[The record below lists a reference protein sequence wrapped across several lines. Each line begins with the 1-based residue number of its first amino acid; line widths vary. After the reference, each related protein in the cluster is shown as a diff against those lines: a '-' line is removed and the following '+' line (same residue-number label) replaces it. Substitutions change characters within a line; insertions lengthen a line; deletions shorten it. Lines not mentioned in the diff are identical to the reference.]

1 MAPDSFG
8 GRSRR
13 DGNSMRNRTINVD
26 SERGSGTVLALALG
40 AVVIALLL
48 GLLLLAQAGV
58 MASRAASAADLAAL
72 AGADAARG
80 LTSGEPCAV
89 AESVVG
95 QHHVTLASCVVTGG
109 EIVEVVTELAYPF
122 NVGVASGHARA
133 GPPP

>member
-1 MAPDSFG
+1 M
-8 GRSRR
+8 
-13 DGNSMRNRTINVD
+13 V
-26 SERGSGTVLALALG
+26 
-40 AVVIALLL
+40 LLL

-89 AESVVG
+89 AAGVAG
-95 QHHVTLASCVVTGG
+95 KHDAKLTSCAVAGG
-109 EIVEVVTELAYPF
+109 DVVEVGTELAHPF
-122 NVGVASGHARA
+122 QWGVATGHSRA